1 MARDAG
7 ATARHDR
14 TEVTTMNAR
23 IHQGRRDRSE
33 RSLRVEAGQVVCPR
47 RGLLDIEDCWSCPQY
62 RGLADGQVESLICGV
77 SNEWLASAI
86 WALDHEPRLRPG

>member
-1 MARDAG
+1 
-7 ATARHDR
+7 
-14 TEVTTMNAR
+14 MNVR
-23 IHQGRRDRSE
+23 IHGGRRDPSE

-47 RGLLDIEDCWSCPQY
+47 RGIVDIEDCWICPEY
-62 RGLADGQVESLICGV
+62 RGLSDGQVESLICGV